1 MIIRPL
7 PPAFQ
12 GDMMILRAEL
22 EYASGET
29 RDLWY
34 RFSASL
40 KDRCTSSA
48 DPFVTAA
55 VIHAMR
61 LGEPV
66 MVEGTVSPS
75 LLWNLDRY
83 MAAWNQWKPD
93 LYKRVEIRA
102 REEKESPAP
111 ATDGVI
117 MGFSGG
123 IDSSFSA
130 WQHAKKLAGRQQLPL
145 TAGVFV
151 LGFDIPLGSE
161 QGDYKSAFEK
171 AKIMTDSIGI
181 ELLSVVTNFRE
192 LDDWWEHAYPA
203 GLASVEKLFQGYYA
217 GGLIAGDS
225 AQYNFN
231 SAQIGFASN
240 PFIDGWLGS
249 RSFSVYHDGAD
260 KTRLDKVIA
269 MKDWPEALKQMR
281 ICWQGVQMDRNCCK
295 CQKCIMTMLYYR
307 LAGLPIPECF
317 PIPLEDDDI
326 RYVKYHD
333 EATRGFNRKL
343 INMAKERGI
352 TESWV
357 RALEDSLTV
366 APKETKPPVDNSRMM
381 KILRRFLK

>member
-12 GDMMILRAEL
+12 DDMMILRAEL

-48 DPFVTAA
+48 DPFMTAA

-93 LYKRVEIRA
+93 LYKRVEVRA
-102 REEKESPAP
+102 REEKELPAP

-181 ELLSVVTNFRE
+181 ELISVVTNFRE

-269 MKDWPEALKQMR
+269 MKDWPEALKHVR
-281 ICWQGVQMDRNCCK
+281 ICWQGDHLDRNCCK
-295 CQKCIMTMLYYR
+295 CQKCIGSMLYFL
-307 LAGLPIPECF
+307 LAGIPIPECF
-317 PIPLEDDDI
+317 PQPLQDDDI
-326 RYVKYHD
+326 RSITYFD
-333 EATRGFNRKL
+333 EASRASSQKIVR
-343 INMAKERGI
+343 MAREQGI

-357 RALEDSLTV
+357 QALEYSLRVT
-366 APKETKPPVDNSRMM
+366 PKETKPTADDSRMM